1 MSAKKQTEGYSAQGA
16 GLGVGGV
23 PRKNSP
29 HLPSASMTEQEDEAR
44 WEQLLAS
51 PESQSLL
58 ENMAAEALE
67 EDRAGLTKDLVIDEL

>member
-1 MSAKKQTEGYSAQGA
+1 MSAKKRTGGYAAQGA

-29 HLPSASMTEQEDEAR
+29 PLPSASVAEQEDEAR
-44 WEQLLAS
+44 WEQLLAA

-58 ENMAAEALE
+58 ENMAAEALA
-67 EDRAGLTKDLVIDEL
+67 EDQAGLTKDLVIDEL

>member
-1 MSAKKQTEGYSAQGA
+1 MSAKKQTGGYSAQGA
-16 GLGVGGV
+16 GLRVGWV
-23 PRKNSP
+23 SRKSSP
-29 HLPSASMTEQEDEAR
+29 HPPSVSMTEQEDEAR

-67 EDRAGLTKDLVIDEL
+67 EDQAGLTKDLVIDEL